1 MKRSPCGFYRR
12 RLRINVAVTK
22 SSLYMGMSAV
32 QGVIDQLEYS
42 LQSGSSSQRLQ
53 MLRSVT
59 ELYLQGASSH
69 TVETVELFDQ
79 ALNRL
84 VDYVETQ
91 ALARLSSQLAPI
103 ANAPLRLVQRLAR
116 NDEIEVSEPLLRES
130 TQLAAADLIE
140 IASTKSQSHL
150 AAIGGRAQLDEAVT
164 DVLVTKGDAAVAR
177 IVAGNGGA
185 RFSDRGFSTLVTRA
199 EAEVGLA
206 EIVSIRAEMSP
217 RHFRQLLLRATDTV
231 RCRLMAIS
239 DPRTHAKIKRIVS
252 QIAREVERAAAAPER
267 DYAAAETL
275 VNSIGADTR
284 LLQEKLTEFATKM
297 RFEETVACLAVLGE
311 LSVTAVETILTQNDD
326 GGILL
331 LCKGIGLDWPTA
343 GSILSLSSSAGGAR
357 ATEESSARF
366 ERISSS
372 TAERVLRFWRVR
384 MSAAGPRT
392 IFEAGVLAK

>member
-1 MKRSPCGFYRR
+1 
-12 RLRINVAVTK
+12 
-22 SSLYMGMSAV
+22 MSAV

-69 TVETVELFDQ
+69 TEETVELFDQ

-103 ANAPLRLVQRLAR
+103 ANAPLRLVQRLSR
-116 NDEIEVSEPLLRES
+116 HDDIEVSEPLLRES
-130 TQLAAADLIE
+130 TRLAAADLIE

-150 AAIGGRAQLDEAVT
+150 AAIGSRPQLDEAVT

-185 RFSDRGFSTLVTRA
+185 RFSGRGFSTLVTRA

-217 RHFRQLLLRATDTV
+217 RHFRQLLLRASDTV
-231 RCRLMAIS
+231 RTRLMAIS
-239 DPRTHAKIKRIVS
+239 DPRTHAKIKRTVS

-267 DYAAAETL
+267 DYAAAE
-275 VNSIGADTR
+275 R
-284 LLQEKLTEFATKM
+284 L
-297 RFEETVACLAVLGE
+297 
-311 LSVTAVETILTQNDD
+311 
-326 GGILL
+326 
-331 LCKGIGLDWPTA
+331 
-343 GSILSLSSSAGGAR
+343 
-357 ATEESSARF
+357 
-366 ERISSS
+366 
-372 TAERVLRFWRVR
+372 
-384 MSAAGPRT
+384 
-392 IFEAGVLAK
+392 